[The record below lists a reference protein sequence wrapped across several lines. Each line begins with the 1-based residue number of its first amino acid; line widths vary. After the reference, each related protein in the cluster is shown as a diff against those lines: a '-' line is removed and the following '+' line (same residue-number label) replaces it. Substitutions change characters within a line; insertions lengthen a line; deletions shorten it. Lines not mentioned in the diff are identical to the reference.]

1 MNKDGLPD
9 SEIIRADQ
17 QASQRLM
24 ELLNAQKRA
33 LEMML
38 EKAPLTEVLTH
49 LTRIVEEMAYGEAVA
64 SILLLDEEDAL
75 RRGAAP
81 SLPEDYQQAIDGLK
95 AAPGVGTC
103 AEAAA
108 TGQVVFTPDFT
119 AAPGWAAFRHLPLGL
134 GLLAAWSMPI
144 KARDGRVLGTFGTY
158 FRERREP
165 FPEEI
170 QSVEILAR
178 TAALAIESARGE
190 AARIA
195 SELDFRTLADN
206 MSQLAWM
213 ADEQGVPCWFNQRW
227 LDYSGVALDAMR
239 GEGWA
244 ELYHPEHRERVAA
257 RMHACWQSGQA
268 WEDIFPLRG
277 RNGEYRWFL
286 SRAVPIRDEA
296 GKVIRWFGTNTD
308 VTEVRRAQEAL
319 RESDRRKD
327 LFLAVLAHELRNP
340 LAPIANA
347 LQILRMKQDD
357 AQLARNLHE
366 MMERQVGQM
375 VRLVDD
381 LMEVSRISRGKI
393 ELRKQRIALRAIVQS
408 AIETSRPSIDGAR
421 HRLQVSLPEEEL
433 PVEADPVRMT
443 QIFANLL
450 NNAARYTPAGGD
462 IRVAA
467 CIAGE
472 QALVTVSDTGKG
484 IAPSM
489 LDSIFELFVQGEARG
504 HSSAAGLGVG
514 LTLAR
519 ELADYHGGSIEA
531 ASEGP
536 GSGAQFTV
544 RLPLALSA
552 RDAGPSERQWPERLP
567 YRILVVDDNRDAA
580 DSLAAL
586 LSGMGAD
593 AHAAYDGRSA
603 LEAVACRRPEVVLLD
618 LGMAGMAGYETA
630 RRLRELAG
638 TDALSLL
645 ALTGWNQE
653 TDRMRT
659 AAAGFDAHLSKPA
672 EMDKLIAV
680 LHHLRCVKQES
691 AGHKV
696 E

>member
-108 TGQVVFTPDFT
+108 TGQVVITPDFS

-213 ADEQGVPCWFNQRW
+213 ADEQGVPFWFNQRW

-277 RNGEYRWFL
+277 RNGEYRWYQT
-286 SRAVPIRDEA
+286 RAMPIRDEA

-327 LFLAVLAHELRNP
+327 QFLAVLAHELRTP

-347 LQILRMKQDD
+347 LQILRM
-357 AQLARNLHE
+357 
-366 MMERQVGQM
+366 
-375 VRLVDD
+375 
-381 LMEVSRISRGKI
+381 
-393 ELRKQRIALRAIVQS
+393 
-408 AIETSRPSIDGAR
+408 
-421 HRLQVSLPEEEL
+421 
-433 PVEADPVRMT
+433 T
-443 QIFANLL
+443 QIFAILL
-450 NNAARYTPAGGD
+450 NIAARYTPAGGD

-519 ELADYHGGSIEA
+519 ELAEYHGGSIEA

-552 RDAGPSERQWPERLP
+552 RDAGPSERQGPERLP

-618 LGMAGMAGYETA
+618 LGMAGMDGYETA

-638 TDALSLL
+638 TDALSLI